1 MIRNIGISRE
11 NQDVFAVDIWNGAL
25 SATIL
30 SWGAVVQD
38 LRLAGHEAPLVL
50 GFKKFRHYPRYSPYF
65 GAIVGRYANR
75 INKGRATIAGNQHQF
90 DTNFLGKHCLHG
102 GKTSYGV
109 RDWVLSDHA
118 HDFVEL
124 RLTDPDGMMGF
135 PGKVDL
141 CARYEITDGATLAL
155 SITANCDAPTLF
167 NPAHHS
173 YFCLDDSNDIRGHEI
188 CISADHYLP
197 VDDEFIPTG
206 EIAPVTGT
214 RFDLRTPGLI
224 GDTGFDHNFCLGGAQ
239 APLRQVASVRSP
251 KSGIGMQVAT
261 TEPGLQFYTG
271 HKLGPPVTGLIK
283 QLYGPFSGLCL
294 EPQVW
299 PDAPNNPHF
308 PDALLQAGAVYHQQ
322 TTFAFHRG

>member
-1 MIRNIGISRE
+1 M
-11 NQDVFAVDIWNGAL
+11 
-25 SATIL
+25 
-30 SWGAVVQD
+30 
-38 LRLAGHEAPLVL
+38 
-50 GFKKFRHYPRYSPYF
+50 
-65 GAIVGRYANR
+65 
-75 INKGRATIAGNQHQF
+75 
-90 DTNFLGKHCLHG
+90 
-102 GKTSYGV
+102 
-109 RDWVLSDHA
+109 LSDHA

-135 PGKVDL
+135 PGKADL

-224 GDTGFDHNFCLGGAQ
+224 GDTGFDHNFCLDRAQ
-239 APLRQVASVRSP
+239 APLRQVASVLSP
-251 KSGIGMQVAT
+251 KSGICMQVAT

-271 HKLGPPVTGLIK
+271 HKLGPPVNGLTK

-308 PDALLQAGAVYHQQ
+308 PDALLRPGAVYHQQ
-322 TTFAFHRG
+322 TTFAFYRG